1 MNWPKLTWRCVL
13 LRKTEWV
20 CAGGKRQEDKV
31 TLDVVAVRT
40 GKCLHACTH
49 ISPCLM
55 GVFISNKSNP
65 RSSAFFAMD
74 EGKRIIKP
82 NHTSVVQ
89 RTTKSFV
96 SSREDAVSGQVSW
109 IIRVSSPVCQLGFFQ
124 WKPWYLPS
132 PGIAKHIVCAVNSVI
147 NLTSSLRQL
156 SMKECYSL
164 CSGMISDQAT
174 CAHFLKQ
181 IRARFAWLHRG
192 RAVTIL
198 KQTGTVQIA

>member
-1 MNWPKLTWRCVL
+1 M
-13 LRKTEWV
+13 

-89 RTTKSFV
+89 RTTKGFV
-96 SSREDAVSGQVSW
+96 SSREDSVSGQVS
-109 IIRVSSPVCQLGFFQ
+109 
-124 WKPWYLPS
+124 
-132 PGIAKHIVCAVNSVI
+132 
-147 NLTSSLRQL
+147 
-156 SMKECYSL
+156 
-164 CSGMISDQAT
+164 
-174 CAHFLKQ
+174 
-181 IRARFAWLHRG
+181 
-192 RAVTIL
+192 
-198 KQTGTVQIA
+198 